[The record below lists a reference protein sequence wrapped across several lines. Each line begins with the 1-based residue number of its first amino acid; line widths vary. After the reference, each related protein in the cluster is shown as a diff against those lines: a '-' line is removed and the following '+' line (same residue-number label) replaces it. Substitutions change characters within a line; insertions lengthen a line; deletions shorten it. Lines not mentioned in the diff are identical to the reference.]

1 MDLNVKAFAAVL
13 STDDQSPSEPAVLR
27 FAAPNGVRSEWT
39 GWSSGPLRVWFR
51 AAAKFRGAALPQ
63 GAPWTIVLGD
73 PAEWDPAHPE
83 APLVSAARISYEPDT
98 GALTLH
104 TSIVGLPPIFA
115 HRGPKCV
122 ALSSELDVLADLPG
136 VRLELDPVSVEQLG
150 RIGHPVGHRTL
161 FRSTTLLRGGSRV
174 RISQDGSDRT
184 ESSWQL
190 PRPNPA
196 SWETFIEAQVAAFED
211 AIRRIE
217 TSGSFLSL
225 TAGLDTRAIFA
236 TVARQGRPVPAV
248 TMSGV
253 RRSLDA
259 RTAARLCREY
269 GVRHQV
275 VTFDE
280 RFTRGLPGFVEQ
292 ASRLSGGLESF
303 DQAPEVYLYDEL
315 NGEFQA
321 RLSGNLGNQV
331 GRGGTEGV
339 GLRGASQE
347 VLSRALR
354 NRMGQDEGGHWL
366 LTQLDSGEASALG
379 FILQQEIPFSS
390 VGNFSVGA
398 HFATQQSPYAN
409 RALIE
414 TLALKP
420 VSAQSAPSASMLKM
434 RLRDVRHRFLGEPAR
449 NSFQRTLISRV
460 GGFAAH
466 YPINLGWRAA
476 GGVSLPGLALG
487 IATMVGMVV
496 QKTAFDDGAFGGFVD
511 RTGVAA
517 LHNFRQ
523 SARWLK
529 RHLRDYTRDTLA
541 AQDLR
546 EQELFDDASL
556 QRTLD
561 AHFSGAGDH
570 HETVTYALDVALAH
584 KLFCRRHPTVP

>member
-1 MDLNVKAFAAVL
+1 MERDGRA
-13 STDDQSPSEPAVLR
+13 
-27 FAAPNGVRSEWT
+27 GEWIS
-39 GWSSGPLRVWFR
+39 WSNGPLRVWFR
-51 AAAKFRGAALPQ
+51 PAAGIRAATLSQ
-63 GAPWTIVLGD
+63 VEPWTLLIGD
-73 PAEWDPAHPE
+73 SAEWDPANPE
-83 APLVSAARISYEPDT
+83 APLVGAARISYEPGT

-115 HRGPKCV
+115 HRGRHCV

-161 FRSTTLLRGGSRV
+161 FRNTTLLQGGSRV
-174 RISQDGSDRT
+174 HLSREGSDRT
-184 ESSWQL
+184 EASWRL
-190 PRPNPA
+190 PQPSPA
-196 SWETFIEAQVAAFED
+196 SWETFIEAQVAAFEE
-211 AIRRIE
+211 AIRRVE

-236 TVARQGRPVPAV
+236 TLAHQGRPVPAV

-280 RFTRGLPGFVEQ
+280 RFTRELPGFVEQ

-303 DQAPEVYLYDEL
+303 DQAPEVYLYDQL
-315 NGEFQA
+315 KGEFHA

-339 GLRGASQE
+339 GVRGASQE
-347 VLSRALR
+347 ILSRSLR
-354 NRMGQDEGGHWL
+354 QRMGQDEGGHWL
-366 LTQLDSGEASALG
+366 LTQLDSGEASALE

-420 VSAQSAPSASMLKM
+420 VSAPSAPSASLLKM

-449 NSFQRTLISRV
+449 ISFQRTLISRV
-460 GGFAAH
+460 GGVAAH

-487 IATMVGMVV
+487 VATMVGMVV
-496 QKTAFDDGAFGGFVD
+496 QKTALDEGAFGGLVD

-546 EQELFDDASL
+546 DQELFDDASL

-584 KLFCRRHPTVP
+584 KLFCRRHPTTP